1 MQEVAGG
8 KYSLDCHKKLCISI
22 QIIESQNDV
31 YSHIFVYM
39 FLTRIIFIKQ
49 ILKIEISLEFKFWTG
64 DHTHGLTP
72 LKFTQDLHKMLRK
85 YLHLHCPT
93 AVTLYSVSAL
103 HDIEENELKRRKIAG
118 GGHMAVMK
126 FAGQAYCS

>member
-1 MQEVAGG
+1 M
-8 KYSLDCHKKLCISI
+8 
-22 QIIESQNDV
+22 
-31 YSHIFVYM
+31 
-39 FLTRIIFIKQ
+39 
-49 ILKIEISLEFKFWTG
+49 EIPFELKFWTG

-126 FAGQAYCS
+126 FAGQLIVRKT